1 MAMAGGRNRVREL
14 REARLMTRE
23 ELARRAGVSERT
35 VWSVENGRPCRIH
48 TKRRIL
54 RALGLARSE
63 HLRVFP
69 RPGLAGGDPSSRSHL
84 GSGA

>member
-1 MAMAGGRNRVREL
+1 MSRKDNRVREL
-14 REARLMTRE
+14 REERLMTRE

-35 VWSVENGRPCRIH
+35 IWSVENGHPCRIH

-54 RALGLARSE
+54 RALGVARSE

-69 RPGLAGGDPSSRSHL
+69 PPLEVGSWTAGGVS
-84 GSGA
+84 

>member
-1 MAMAGGRNRVREL
+1 MHERGNRVREL
-14 REARLMTRE
+14 REERLMTRE

-35 VWSVENGRPCRIH
+35 IWSVEKGHPCRIH

-54 RALGLARSE
+54 RALGMARSE

-69 RPGLAGGDPSSRSHL
+69 RGTQSGHHTAGSAS
-84 GSGA
+84 

>member
-1 MAMAGGRNRVREL
+1 MSAEENRVREL

-35 VWSVENGRPCRIH
+35 IWSVENGYPCRIY

-54 RALGLARSE
+54 RALGVARSE

-69 RPGLAGGDPSSRSHL
+69 RAGL
-84 GSGA
+84 GSASPQVGGA

>member
-1 MAMAGGRNRVREL
+1 MSEQVNRVRQL
-14 REARLMTRE
+14 REERLMTRE

-35 VWSVENGRPCRIH
+35 IWSVENGRPCRIH

-54 RALGLARSE
+54 RALGVARSE

-69 RPGLAGGDPSSRSHL
+69 RPHHEHASHM
-84 GSGA
+84 GRAS